1 MLLAKGKGKDS
12 SKPFRRSYLFN
23 PFAEMAKGDFNPQQP
38 LSHMQRDLRLVL
50 NMAEN
55 LDQSMPVTSITNEVF
70 KHTKRLGY
78 SEHDSSAVFV
88 RSRF

>member
-1 MLLAKGKGKDS
+1 MMFNTFFALRL
-12 SKPFRRSYLFN
+12 SKYVFLSFT
-23 PFAEMAKGDFNPQQP
+23 EMAKGDFNPQQP

>member
-1 MLLAKGKGKDS
+1 MFMNLIFIYLIHFIPYS
-12 SKPFRRSYLFN
+12 ST
-23 PFAEMAKGDFNPQQP
+23 EMAKGDFNPQQP

>member
-1 MLLAKGKGKDS
+1 
-12 SKPFRRSYLFN
+12 
-23 PFAEMAKGDFNPQQP
+23 MAKGDFNPQQP
-38 LSHMQRDLRLVL
+38 LSHMQKDLRLVL
-50 NMAEN
+50 SMAEN
-55 LDQSMPVTSITNEVF
+55 LDQSMPATAITNEVF